1 MKKYILLTLIL
12 LLIGLIVF
20 SFSDTHLKRNRNN
33 KLPKGYLTEL
43 ETNQYKDEN
52 GLIWELQPHNMN
64 IFHQPNE
71 DETVIKPEKP
81 YPILENPPSFDIE
94 NPNLKLLCEL
104 ESGASYEAI
113 LLPDG
118 TYLTTGTK
126 QGTYNYSHPKG
137 LWGKLMHFFFDMAPG
152 FVTSNYEKV

>member
-1 MKKYILLTLIL
+1 MKKGFIVL
-12 LLIGLIVF
+12 LLLFSGLLIF
-20 SFSDTHLKRNRNN
+20 SFSDTHLKRNQHN
-33 KLPKGYLTEL
+33 KLPVGYLT
-43 ETNQYKDEN
+43 NVNNNIYKDER
-52 GLIWELQPHNMN
+52 GLIWELQPHSMN

-71 DETVIKPEKP
+71 GDTIEIPEVPYPNLEKP
-81 YPILENPPSFDIE
+81 PVFDKE

-113 LLPDG
+113 LQPNG

-137 LWGKLMHFFFDMAPG
+137 FWGKLMHFFLDMMPG
-152 FVTSNYEKV
+152 FITSNYK